1 MAGNSILTNS
11 IITKKC
17 LMELKNQL
25 GFTKGV
31 NREYSKEFA
40 QSGAKVGDTINIRK
54 PDRYEVTDGAALT
67 IQDSVN
73 RSIPLQLDK
82 HKHVGMAFAEK
93 DRTLSIDKFTELYIA
108 PAITAIANQVDS
120 DGLKLYQQ
128 VYNSVGVPSASA
140 FASDTKGMLLAKQKI
155 LEGGGPKGMYNGIV
169 SPAVEA
175 AMVYG
180 MKGLFQSSEKIAEQ
194 YEQGVLGI
202 AAGSKWMS
210 SQNVW
215 NHTIGALGGTPLT
228 NYPSAYVA
236 GATSLVTDGWTASAT
251 GVLKQ
256 GDVISIASVYAANP
270 QNRKSTGALAQF
282 VVQDVSLDADGSGNV
297 TITLDRGLYASGK
310 MQNVDSLPANNAAIT
325 IFGHASSYASI
336 VCPQSMVYHKN
347 AFVLGTADFEL
358 PDAGCKAAR
367 ANDPESG
374 LSLSMVSQYDVQN
387 HRTIHRLDI
396 LYGWKCVYADLAC
409 RLVGQPA

>member
-1 MAGNSILTNS
+1 MGNSILTNS
-11 IITKKC
+11 IITKKA

-31 NREYSKEFA
+31 NREYSAEFA

-73 RSIPLQLDK
+73 RSVALQLDK
-82 HKHVGMAFAEK
+82 HKHVGMAFSEK

-108 PAITAIANQVDS
+108 PAITAIANQVDY
-120 DGLKLYQQ
+120 DGLQLYKQ

-140 FASDTKGMLLAKQKI
+140 FASDTKAMLAAKQKI

-202 AAGSKWMS
+202 AAGAKWMS
-210 SQNVW
+210 SQNVAM
-215 NHTIGALGGTPLT
+215 HTIGQLGGTPVMNGST
-228 NYPSAYVA
+228 AE
-236 GATSLVTDGWTASAT
+236 GATTLVTDGWTNSAANR
-251 GVLKQ
+251 LKK
-256 GDVISIASVYAANP
+256 GDVISIGSVYAVNP
-270 QNRKSTGALAQF
+270 QNRQSTGALAQF
-282 VVQDVSLDADGSGNV
+282 VVAADVDSDSGGNA
-297 TITLDRGLYASGK
+297 TITLDRAIYASGK
-310 MQNVDSLPANNAAIT
+310 MKNVDSLPQDGAAIT
-325 IFGHASSYASI
+325 TFGHASSYAS
-336 VCPQSMVYHKN
+336 VVAPQSMLYHKN

-367 ANDPESG
+367 ASDPESG

-409 RLVGQPA
+409 RIVGQPA